1 MEDYYKVLGVAY
13 DDPPEKIKARYRLL
27 ALTVHPDVGGV
38 GRTMEFTR
46 YSQAYRVLS
55 RQSERERYNET
66 IGVFVKPRALFLG
79 TDLYQRITISAAE
92 AESGATVPLSFFRYE
107 PCSLCWLSGCHRC
120 NNQGMIAEKISLDVQ
135 VSPQSKNNAIIL
147 IEREG
152 GTAEPGG
159 NRGNLFV
166 YIVVR

>member
-1 MEDYYKVLGVAY
+1 
-13 DDPPEKIKARYRLL
+13 
-27 ALTVHPDVGGV
+27 
-38 GRTMEFTR
+38 
-46 YSQAYRVLS
+46 
-55 RQSERERYNET
+55 
-66 IGVFVKPRALFLG
+66 
-79 TDLYQRITISAAE
+79 
-92 AESGATVPLSFFRYE
+92 
-107 PCSLCWLSGCHRC
+107 
-120 NNQGMIAEKISLDVQ
+120 MIAEKISLDVQ

>member
-55 RQSERERYNET
+55 RQSERERYN
-66 IGVFVKPRALFLG
+66 V
-79 TDLYQRITISAAE
+79 
-92 AESGATVPLSFFRYE
+92 
-107 PCSLCWLSGCHRC
+107 PCSLAQTS
-120 NNQGMIAEKISLDVQ
+120 ISASQFRLLKQKVAQPFRYRFFDMSRAHYAGYQAATDVTIR
-135 VSPQSKNNAIIL
+135 A
-147 IEREG
+147 
-152 GTAEPGG
+152 
-159 NRGNLFV
+159 
-166 YIVVR
+166 